1 MRGTGVAVVTSRA
14 DVGQGTMGS
23 CGVGE
28 SGAGRRLAMTRITR
42 GGRRCCGTASSA
54 SARIGGYALAV
65 KVGGHGCDLVSRQG
79 VAVMASAIAEFDRDL
94 RSVTGQFRDAGSGA
108 DRMTP

>member
-42 GGRRCCGTASSA
+42 GGRRCCGAATSA
-54 SARIGGYALAV
+54 SARIAGCALAV
-65 KVGGHGCDLVSRQG
+65 KVCGHGCDLVSRQG
-79 VAVMASAIAEFDRDL
+79 VAVMSRAIAKFDRDL
-94 RSVTGQFRDAGSGA
+94 SAVTG
-108 DRMTP
+108 